1 MELQEF
7 AWIIF
12 RFKKEAV
19 ESEAGMLL
27 PRQHD
32 SMSWSHATA
41 ACSDLGARSATSQN
55 FFYTGSVVL
64 CGIMCIY
71 IYICMYIYIYIMF
84 SQATNYLNIQLTRLI
99 LKERRPT
106 LSPSIRP

>member
-55 FFYTGSVVL
+55 FFLHWFS
-64 CGIMCIY
+64 GIMCIY
-71 IYICMYIYIYIMF
+71 IYVCIYIYILCF
-84 SQATNYLNIQLTRLI
+84 HKLLI
-99 LKERRPT
+99 T
-106 LSPSIRP
+106 STSS

>member
-55 FFYTGSVVL
+55 FFLHWFS
-64 CGIMCIY
+64 GIMWYYVYIYIYVCMYVCIY
-71 IYICMYIYIYIMF
+71 IYILCF
-84 SQATNYLNIQLTRLI
+84 HKLLI
-99 LKERRPT
+99 T
-106 LSPSIRP
+106 STSS